1 MNKIG
6 FSHFRRFA
14 KFPEID
20 LGDIT
25 ILVGGNNSGKST
37 LVKAL
42 LLCVDN
48 LRLMR
53 MNDRRR
59 DESKSVLSF
68 SKPLFRFDANE
79 YHDVKVKTFARAI
92 HNKPVEE
99 VADILQM
106 RLLDY
111 FAKQRGE
118 KVRAYTEDGSP
129 IEVSEELLSHN
140 VMQNGQYKKISTLP
154 SVMNF
159 HFTIGQFEFTLVVS
173 GDRDN
178 KKNITTGDV
187 ESITIVDRKSNVRY
201 NNCYATN
208 TMSFEILGDNN
219 NLSLLQKL
227 SHDHRIAEKALEKAN
242 ADGDLDEIT
251 RQTAALDKIAMQIKS
266 LSESDMDA
274 EIEKIENDPNVQKF
288 IAQMENEEDG
298 SMERKIREMENDP
311 NVQKFIAQMEN
322 EDDDDARIEDF
333 NRTLR
338 KALKRAVKPRAS
350 FDMPLGIYNDE
361 VQEPVVLNVIKN
373 ILFFASLKQE
383 TPKMKDGED
392 PNEYGARI
400 QHFLLMDSY
409 RESIKQEEGT
419 INRSYRDLKKLL
431 DSLNVEYI
439 SAHAAN
445 QNTLYNTADRNDY
458 IAQTVHDFYR
468 EKIVTGEKEFR
479 FVQDWMKQFEIG
491 TNFDITSIDG
501 EAYQVRITDADGSSV
516 PLADKGM
523 GSIQMMILLLRLA
536 TVMRRNK
543 KTNTEIGEV
552 NLFDDNTPSLPTTV
566 IIEEPEQNL
575 HPKMQSLLADL
586 FCYLTS
592 EANLRFL
599 IETHSEY
606 LIRKSQVIVAEQK
619 YISEEDLK
627 KNNLFK
633 VYYLPTDD
641 NQPYELLYRTDGCF
655 ANDFGEGFFD
665 EAEKLAFQVL

>member
-543 KTNTEIGEV
+543 KTNTESGEV